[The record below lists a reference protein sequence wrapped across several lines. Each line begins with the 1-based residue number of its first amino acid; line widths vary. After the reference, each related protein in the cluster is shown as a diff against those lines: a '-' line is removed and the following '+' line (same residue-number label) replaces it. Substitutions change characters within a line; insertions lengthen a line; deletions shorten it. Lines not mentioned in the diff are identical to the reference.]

1 MLGMHLN
8 IWTSLLN
15 TTNIS
20 LMSSMET
27 IKEQSSKSNVS
38 SSGQDLCSS
47 PSLVIVIV
55 GGFIGM

>member
-1 MLGMHLN
+1 MLGMNLN

-27 IKEQSSKSNVS
+27 IKEESFESDVS
-38 SSGQDLCSS
+38 SSSQDLCSS
-47 PSLVIVIV
+47 PSSVIVIV